1 MHKFTKLLVVAF
13 SLVVL
18 SACSTQSARNLISFE
33 ADKNYQDMYL
43 RGVFNWWEASD
54 QFKLTRISP
63 EFYTITIELIAD
75 GQPYDFKVAN
85 ASWTPEFNCGF
96 EYSPRRVELYDAV
109 ELVCEQTSQNI
120 QFVPADTGLFTFEFD
135 ISNNNEPELTITKA
149 NN

>member
-33 ADKNYQDMYL
+33 ADKNYKDMYL
-43 RGVFNWWEASD
+43 RGV
-54 QFKLTRISP
+54 FKLTRISP